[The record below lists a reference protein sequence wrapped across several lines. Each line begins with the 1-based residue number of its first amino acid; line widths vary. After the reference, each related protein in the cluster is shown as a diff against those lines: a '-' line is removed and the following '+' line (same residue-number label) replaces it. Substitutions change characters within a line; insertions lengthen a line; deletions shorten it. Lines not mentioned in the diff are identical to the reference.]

1 MITDRQVRK
10 LLKALSFG
18 KPVSVAALQA
28 GMAEKTARRY
38 RDLGKLPSEVHVE
51 HDWRTRKDPF
61 GEVWP

>member
-10 LLKALSFG
+10 LLKALSLG

-38 RDLGKLPSEVHVE
+38 RDLGKFAQGQMAP
-51 HDWRTRKDPF
+51 
-61 GEVWP
+61 